1 MMKNNKI
8 FTWIRNIILI
18 PMVASMTWLA
28 FKAHRLLS
36 LYNSTMLEGGSG
48 VKLAPFTNTDK
59 YILIVLVISLILF
72 LIFNKIRKNTL
83 VNV

>member
-1 MMKNNKI
+1 MMKKNKL
-8 FTWIRNIILI
+8 FAWIRNIVLI

-48 VKLAPFTNTDK
+48 VKLAPFLNIDI
-59 YILIVLVISLILF
+59 YILSVFVISLIVYLV
-72 LIFNKIRKNTL
+72 FNKIRKNGK
-83 VNV
+83 